1 MEALTSFNHKEQPL
15 ICGCSFPSYLT
26 NRRFSDMVSLPSV
39 EIMRE
44 RGIAVGLY
52 EFLSSYWLWTIV
64 SLFVAKWL
72 FSLASRKKYLSDR
85 ERSVDAKDADLKKKE
100 SSLDS
105 AFEGRERA
113 LEDRRSRIEESL
125 RIRSRNLDSR
135 EQRINDQVRAR
146 AVETVRDI
154 ANRPYLSNTP
164 AFSSLHGVPF
174 PYERLTS
181 ALTQEMRIESPFNI
195 SASIHSSSGE
205 TYRTTLY
212 ECDCPDFRNRRQA
225 CKHMIRLA
233 LEAGLLLSADSSAAQ
248 RDIVGLSFQRD
259 RLKSECEVLDGA
271 VKHAR
276 EVRASEIEKTQD
288 AQQKIVEEA
297 RSRCLEYEN
306 QMRRAER
313 RLSEKN
319 EALNRI
325 YAERVQSQPWLA
337 SYYADLYQSFD
348 EKWVLHLRNKNRPA
362 GQKAGEVDKLIHG
375 ELREWRLRAKRSEY
389 QLNFYESLFPWLLD
403 FKEVPPMDAFKY
415 VSDDPSDD
423 DERAVMRDYL
433 SPTEWSDLPTAEKYQ
448 LALDRYIRRS
458 KTNWEVGIEYERY
471 IGYLCE
477 SRGYHVRYYGA
488 TMKKEDMGR
497 DLILQHGKKVILI
510 QCKRWAK
517 EKVIHENHVFQL
529 AGSVFEYQYSHPDTD
544 VIGAFVATNGFSP
557 VAKLCAERLGIKLYP
572 NIPFAEYP
580 RIKCN
585 IGRDGQKIFHLPMDQ
600 QYDNVQICDDGERY
614 VSTVN
619 EALSLGFRRAYRW
632 RGSSPE

>member
-1 MEALTSFNHKEQPL
+1 
-15 ICGCSFPSYLT
+15 
-26 NRRFSDMVSLPSV
+26 MVSLPSV

-297 RSRCLEYEN
+297 RSKCLEYEN

>member
-1 MEALTSFNHKEQPL
+1 
-15 ICGCSFPSYLT
+15 
-26 NRRFSDMVSLPSV
+26 
-39 EIMRE
+39 
-44 RGIAVGLY
+44 
-52 EFLSSYWLWTIV
+52 
-64 SLFVAKWL
+64 
-72 FSLASRKKYLSDR
+72 
-85 ERSVDAKDADLKKKE
+85 
-100 SSLDS
+100 
-105 AFEGRERA
+105 
-113 LEDRRSRIEESL
+113 
-125 RIRSRNLDSR
+125 
-135 EQRINDQVRAR
+135 
-146 AVETVRDI
+146 
-154 ANRPYLSNTP
+154 
-164 AFSSLHGVPF
+164 
-174 PYERLTS
+174 
-181 ALTQEMRIESPFNI
+181 
-195 SASIHSSSGE
+195 
-205 TYRTTLY
+205 
-212 ECDCPDFRNRRQA
+212 
-225 CKHMIRLA
+225 MIRLA
-233 LEAGLLLSADSSAAQ
+233 LEAGLLLSADTSAAK

-259 RLKSECEVLDGA
+259 RLKGECEVLDGA

-276 EVRASEIEKTQD
+276 EARAFEIGKTQD

-297 RSRCLEYEN
+297 RSKCLEYEN

-529 AGSVFEYQYSHPDTD
+529 AGSVFEYQYSHPDAD

>member
-1 MEALTSFNHKEQPL
+1 M
-15 ICGCSFPSYLT
+15 
-26 NRRFSDMVSLPSV
+26 
-39 EIMRE
+39 
-44 RGIAVGLY
+44 GLLD
-52 EFLSSYWLWTIV
+52 FLSSYWLWTITA
-64 SLFVAKWL
+64 LFMAKWV
-72 FSLASRKKYLSDR
+72 FSLVSRKKSLSDR
-85 ERSVDAKDADLKKKE
+85 ERSLDARDADLSKKE
-100 SSLDS
+100 SSLNS

-125 RIRSRNLDSR
+125 QTRSRSLDFR
-135 EQRINDQVRAR
+135 EQHINDQVRTR

-154 ANRPYLSNTP
+154 ADRPYLTGTP

-181 ALTQEMRIESPFNI
+181 ALTQEMRIEAPFDI

-205 TYRTTLY
+205 TYRATLY
-212 ECDCPDFRNRRQA
+212 GCDCPDFRNRKQP

-233 LEAGLLLSADSSAAQ
+233 IETGSLVNFDVSSVRNELLSLSARRSAILADISRFETTIS
-248 RDIVGLSFQRD
+248 
-259 RLKSECEVLDGA
+259 RLKSEKSVIQNSLD
-271 VKHAR
+271 
-276 EVRASEIEKTQD
+276 
-288 AQQKIVEEA
+288 
-297 RSRCLEYEN
+297 N
-306 QMRRAER
+306 
-313 RLSEKN
+313 
-319 EALNRI
+319 I
-325 YAERVQSQPWLA
+325 YSERVQTYPWLA
-337 SYYADLYQSFD
+337 KLYADLYQTYD
-348 EKWVLHLRNKNRPA
+348 EEWVYYLRHKNRPA
-362 GQKAGEVDKLIHG
+362 DQKAAEVDKLIHG
-375 ELREWRLRAKRSEY
+375 ELREWRLRAKQSEY

-415 VSDDPSDD
+415 VSDGPSDD

-433 SPTEWSDLPTAEKYQ
+433 SPAEWSDLPIAEKYQ
-448 LALDRYIRRS
+448 LALDRYIKRS

-477 SRGYHVRYYGA
+477 SRGYRVRYYGA

-497 DLILQHGKKVILI
+497 DLILQRGKKVILI
-510 QCKRWAK
+510 QCKRWAR

-529 AGSVFEYQYSHPDTD
+529 AGSVFEYQYSHPDAD
-544 VIGAFVATNGFSP
+544 VVGAFVATNGFSP
-557 VAKLCAERLGIKLYP
+557 VAELCAERLDIKLFP

-585 IGRDGQKIFHLPMDQ
+585 IGRDGRKIFHLPMDQ

>member
-1 MEALTSFNHKEQPL
+1 M
-15 ICGCSFPSYLT
+15 
-26 NRRFSDMVSLPSV
+26 
-39 EIMRE
+39 
-44 RGIAVGLY
+44 
-52 EFLSSYWLWTIV
+52 
-64 SLFVAKWL
+64 
-72 FSLASRKKYLSDR
+72 
-85 ERSVDAKDADLKKKE
+85 
-100 SSLDS
+100 
-105 AFEGRERA
+105 
-113 LEDRRSRIEESL
+113 
-125 RIRSRNLDSR
+125 RSRNLDYR
-135 EQRINDQVRAR
+135 EQHINDQVRAR

-154 ANRPYLSNTP
+154 ANRSYLSNTP
-164 AFSSLHGVPF
+164 AFSALHGVPF

-181 ALTQEMRIESPFNI
+181 ALTQEMQIESPFDI

-205 TYRTTLY
+205 TYRATLY
-212 ECDCPDFRNRRQA
+212 ECDCPDFRNRRQP

-233 LEAGLLLSADSSAAQ
+233 LEAGLLLSADTSAAK

-259 RLKSECEVLDGA
+259 RLKGECEVLDGA

-276 EVRASEIEKTQD
+276 EARAFEIGKTQD

-297 RSRCLEYEN
+297 RSKCLEYEN

-529 AGSVFEYQYSHPDTD
+529 AGSVFEYQYSHPDAD

-632 RGSSPE
+632 RGALPNNKRKTRPSASSFS

>member
-1 MEALTSFNHKEQPL
+1 M
-15 ICGCSFPSYLT
+15 
-26 NRRFSDMVSLPSV
+26 
-39 EIMRE
+39 
-44 RGIAVGLY
+44 
-52 EFLSSYWLWTIV
+52 
-64 SLFVAKWL
+64 
-72 FSLASRKKYLSDR
+72 
-85 ERSVDAKDADLKKKE
+85 
-100 SSLDS
+100 
-105 AFEGRERA
+105 ERA
-113 LEDRRSRIEESL
+113 LEDRRGRIEESL
-125 RIRSRNLDSR
+125 QTRSRSLDFR
-135 EQRINDQVRAR
+135 EQHINDQVRTR

-154 ANRPYLSNTP
+154 ADRPYLTSTP

-181 ALTQEMRIESPFNI
+181 ALTQEMRIEAPFDI

-212 ECDCPDFRNRRQA
+212 ECDCPDFRNRRQP

-233 LEAGLLLSADSSAAQ
+233 LEAGLLLSADTSAAQ
-248 RDIVGLSFQRD
+248 RDIVSLSFQRD
-259 RLKSECEVLDGA
+259 RLKGECEVLDGA

-276 EVRASEIEKTQD
+276 EARAFEIGRTQD
-288 AQQKIVEEA
+288 AQQKIIEEA
-297 RSRCLEYEN
+297 RFKCLEYES
-306 QMRRAER
+306 QMHRAER
-313 RLSEKN
+313 RLSEKS

-325 YAERVQSQPWLA
+325 YSERVQSQPWLA

-362 GQKAGEVDKLIHG
+362 EQKAGEVDKLIHG

-415 VSDDPSDD
+415 VSDGPSDD

-433 SPTEWSDLPTAEKYQ
+433 SPAEWNDLPIAEKYQ
-448 LALDRYIRRS
+448 LALDRYIKRS

-477 SRGYHVRYYGA
+477 SRGYRVRYYGA

-497 DLILQHGKKVILI
+497 DLILQRGKKVILI
-510 QCKRWAK
+510 QCKRWAR

-529 AGSVFEYQYSHPDTD
+529 AGSVFEYQYSHPDAD
-544 VIGAFVATNGFSP
+544 VVGAFVATNGFSP
-557 VAKLCAERLGIKLYP
+557 VAELCAERLGIKLFP

-585 IGRDGQKIFHLPMDQ
+585 IGRDGRKIFHLPMDQ
-600 QYDNVQICDDGERY
+600 QYDNVHICDDGERY

>member
-1 MEALTSFNHKEQPL
+1 M
-15 ICGCSFPSYLT
+15 
-26 NRRFSDMVSLPSV
+26 
-39 EIMRE
+39 
-44 RGIAVGLY
+44 GLLD
-52 EFLSSYWLWTIV
+52 FLSSYWLWTIIA
-64 SLFVAKWL
+64 LFVAKWV
-72 FSLASRKKYLSDR
+72 FSLVSRKKSLSDR
-85 ERSVDAKDADLKKKE
+85 EHTIDAKEADLKKKE
-100 SSLDS
+100 ASFDS
-105 AFEGRERA
+105 ALDAKKRA
-113 LEDRRSRIEESL
+113 SEEYCRRMEEAAQA
-125 RIRSRNLDSR
+125 RARDLDFR
-135 EQRINDQVRAR
+135 DQRINDQVRVR

-154 ANRPYLSNTP
+154 ANRPYLSSTP
-164 AFSSLHGVPF
+164 AFSSLRGVPF

-181 ALTQEMRIESPFNI
+181 ALTQEMRIESPFDI

-205 TYRTTLY
+205 TYHTTLC
-212 ECDCPDFRNRRQA
+212 ECDCPDFRNRKQP

-233 LEAGLLLSADSSAAQ
+233 LETGLLLSADTSAARHEIVSLSLQ
-248 RDIVGLSFQRD
+248 RDQ
-259 RLKSECEVLDGA
+259 LKNECKVLDDA
-271 VKHAR
+271 VKRAYEAR
-276 EVRASEIEKTQD
+276 AFEVRKTQD

-297 RSRCLEYEN
+297 RSKCLEYEK

-313 RLSEKN
+313 QLSEKN

-325 YAERVQSQPWLA
+325 YSERVQSQPWLA

-362 GQKAGEVDKLIHG
+362 EQKAGEVDKLIHG

-433 SPTEWSDLPTAEKYQ
+433 SPAEWNDLPIAEKYQ
-448 LALDRYIRRS
+448 LALERYIKRS

-477 SRGYHVRYYGA
+477 SRGYRVRYYGA

-497 DLILQHGKKVILI
+497 DLILQRGKKVILI

-517 EKVIHENHVFQL
+517 EKVIHENHIFQL
-529 AGSVFEYQYSHPDTD
+529 AGSVFEYQYSHPDAD
-544 VIGAFVATNGFSP
+544 VVGVFVATNVFSP
-557 VAKLCAERLGIKLYP
+557 VAELCAERLGIKLFP
-572 NIPFAEYP
+572 NIPFTEYP

-632 RGSSPE
+632 RGNSPE